1 VKSLT
6 QSIVGVTAVAVGLLG
21 VSGAALAAPPPWA
34 HGYDARYDQGY
45 DYARVVDVDPILREV
60 RTTVPRRE
68 CWDESQQAYPE
79 ARAHSAASAGPTI
92 LGGIIGGVIGS
103 QIGHGRGRSVATV
116 AGTLLGAG
124 IGHEAASRRVPEEQ
138 EEQYAEPEERIVQR
152 CTVRYDER
160 FDQQVDGYRVT
171 YVYHGRQYTTRT
183 PYDPGERIRI
193 RVDVTPA
200 AY

>member
-1 VKSLT
+1 MKTLT

-21 VSGAALAAPPPWA
+21 ISGAALATPPWA
-34 HGYDARYDQGY
+34 RVDQPHYDEY

-60 RTTVPRRE
+60 RTEVPRRE
-68 CWDESQQAYPE
+68 CWGESQQVYPGRDHGAE
-79 ARAHSAASAGPTI
+79 SVGPTL

-103 QIGHGRGRSVATV
+103 QIGHGRGRNVATV

-124 IGHEAASRRVPEEQ
+124 IGHETASRHLPEDR
-138 EEQYAEPEERIVQR
+138 YAEPEERVVQR
-152 CTVRYDER
+152 CTVRYDDR
-160 FDQQVDGYRVT
+160 IDQRIDGYRVT

-193 RVDVTPA
+193 RVDVAPA
-200 AY
+200 EY